1 MEAWAPLPH
10 PRAAQAVSWQ
20 VGLYSQPQPSL
31 ERGRVS
37 RRPHTPGARPQIRG
51 SFLLG
56 SYPRPFH
63 NWGKSAGLRVAGYC
77 SLHPHSSLLQ
87 APWGDEPGPAAGSEG
102 RKLQETKQRR
112 ETFADPQSGMEGP
125 VTMPSHLSLSSL
137 TDHLQTL
144 TQHGSF

>member
-1 MEAWAPLPH
+1 MGSFASSQGSSGCLLAGGPV
-10 PRAAQAVSWQ
+10 R
-20 VGLYSQPQPSL
+20 QPQPSL

-87 APWGDEPGPAAGSEG
+87 APWGDEPGPSCRFRGKKVARNQTEAGKHLLILRVG
-102 RKLQETKQRR
+102 WR
-112 ETFADPQSGMEGP
+112 GP
-125 VTMPSHLSLSSL
+125 VTMPSHLSPSL
-137 TDHLQTL
+137 TTCKHLHSTDP
-144 TQHGSF
+144 FKA